1 MIAIQIV
8 AIIFI
13 AALLIRFADVI
24 LAIFF
29 ATAVIGVAV
38 IVAWAIVQVLWGVLV

>member
-29 ATAVIGVAV
+29 AVAVIGTAV
-38 IVAWAIVQVLWGVLV
+38 IVAWAIVQVLMGVLV

>member
-8 AIIFI
+8 AVIFI
-13 AALLIRFADVI
+13 AALLIRFADLI

-29 ATAVIGVAV
+29 GVGVIGVAV
-38 IVAWAIVQVLWGVLV
+38 IVAWAIVQVLWGVLA